1 MTGEATDLVALKR
14 LAEEATPGPWRWEVS
29 LTAKEVQLCGGPPNS
44 GFGKFDH
51 TVMDFRRW
59 GMSNAA
65 PVFWSWDGHLGR
77 PQRADDVAVPVEGRE
92 HHANWFRDID
102 HPNAAFIAAANPA
115 TILSLATLIEAQAA
129 EIETLRRLLAE
140 KG

>member
-14 LAEEATPGPWRWEVS
+14 LAEEATPGPWTYRDMRPNTYGPAFVDAADVHN
-29 LTAKEVQLCGGPPNS
+29 LAICGDAVGRS
-44 GFGKFDH
+44 ETHGFCLNVDADVRKA
-51 TVMDFRRW
+51 
-59 GMSNAA
+59 NA
-65 PVFWSWDGHLGR
+65 S
-77 PQRADDVAVPVEGRE
+77 
-92 HHANWFRDID
+92 
-102 HPNAAFIAAANPA
+102 FIAAANPA